1 MTRLEE
7 IRAFLMFWG
16 PLEDTT
22 KSGDEKKAWKA
33 DLRGQ
38 LETRDDKT
46 LDAFAARMQSRYDE
60 IEATRESVAGRS
72 NSLLLF
78 VGVLTTGAG
87 LIAESLV
94 GAPWP
99 LVVAFVIVGAP
110 LLYSTVA
117 AAVLAVRAQLVG
129 NWDVPWMKLPDATD
143 EHTVKVIY
151 ATEILVAVEQNK
163 IRVRRPVA
171 FLRDGQKYG
180 IAAIALI
187 AGLAVLSVTAAI
199 VKPPTAADADV
210 PGTSPA
216 PAASVAP
223 PSPSASPSPSPTVV
237 ITPTVPSPSA
247 ATSPSP

>member
-1 MTRLEE
+1 MIDRDELV
-7 IRAFLMFWG
+7 AFLKFWG

-22 KSGDEKKAWKA
+22 KTGDEKKAWKA

-38 LETRDDKT
+38 LETRDDET
-46 LDAFAARMQSRYDE
+46 LDAFAARMQARYDE
-60 IEATRESVAGRS
+60 DQATRHSVAGRA

-78 VGVLTTGAG
+78 VGVLTTGAA
-87 LIAESLV
+87 LIADSLV

-99 LVVAFVIVGAP
+99 LVVAFVIVGAS
-110 LLYSTVA
+110 LLYCTLA

-129 NWDVPWMKLPDATD
+129 NWDVPWMNLTDATD
-143 EHTVKVIY
+143 EHAIKVIY

-187 AGLAVLSVTAAI
+187 AALAVLSVMAAI
-199 VKPPTAADADV
+199 VKPPGAADA
-210 PGTSPA
+210 GTPRPSSA
-216 PAASVAP
+216 PAASPAP
-223 PSPSASPSPSPTVV
+223 PSQSASPEPSSTVV
-237 ITPTVPSPSA
+237 TTPAVPSPSA
-247 ATSPSP
+247 ATSP